1 VVNIVYGEL
10 MIERILRQQL
20 KQQLE
25 QSTQQLTP
33 SKVDGAGSGNNE
45 GSIKAFRDDMARVRE
60 AIEALTRRFGE
71 WFATNS
77 FFRQIGLVIA
87 AQICILMFFETK
99 KFSSF
104 SQRDVNKFVNQANQ
118 RLNGQMKQMEQMK
131 RGSMLGGVLIE
142 GDLSSSRQEID
153 TVLQKNP
160 HIKVLIVFQQCKGK
174 DNMHYNI
181 YLLDP
186 KSLLD
191 PRSPIE
197 PFASFFNFS
206 PNRARAGGGDPTILK
221 QVVSKI
227 VGFLKS

>member
-1 VVNIVYGEL
+1 
-10 MIERILRQQL
+10 MIERILKQL

-33 SKVDGAGSGNNE
+33 AKVDGAELGNKTI
-45 GSIKAFRDDMARVRE
+45 GAFRDDMARVRE

-104 SQRDVNKFVNQANQ
+104 SQKDLNDFVDKANQ
-118 RLNGQMKQMEQMK
+118 RLNGKMRQIK
-131 RGSMLGGVLIE
+131 RGGMLEGVLIE
-142 GDLSSSRQEID
+142 GDLSSSRQKID

-174 DNMHYNI
+174 DNTHYNI

-186 KSLLD
+186 KS
-191 PRSPIE
+191 PTE

-227 VGFLKS
+227 VSFLKPQQM

>member
-1 VVNIVYGEL
+1 MGAIFF
-10 MIERILRQQL
+10 MIKRILG
-20 KQQLE
+20 KQSE
-25 QSTQQLTP
+25 QPKQQLTP
-33 SKVDGAGSGNNE
+33 AEVDGAGSGNNDNE
-45 GSIKAFRDDMARVRE
+45 TIRVFRYAMARVRE

-104 SQRDVNKFVNQANQ
+104 SQKDLNDFVDKANQ
-118 RLNGQMKQMEQMK
+118 RLNGKMRQIK
-131 RGSMLGGVLIE
+131 RGGMLEGVLIE
-142 GDLSSSRQEID
+142 GDLSSSRQKID

-174 DNMHYNI
+174 DNTHYNI

-227 VGFLKS
+227 VSFLKPQQM

>member
-1 VVNIVYGEL
+1 
-10 MIERILRQQL
+10 MIERILKQL

-25 QSTQQLTP
+25 QSTQQLTLAQ
-33 SKVDGAGSGNNE
+33 VDGAESGNNDNE
-45 GSIKAFRDDMARVRE
+45 TIRGFRYAMARVRE

-71 WFATNS
+71 WFITNPL
-77 FFRQIGLVIA
+77 FRQIGLVIA

-104 SQRDVNKFVNQANQ
+104 SQKDVNKFVNQANQ
-118 RLNGQMKQMEQMK
+118 LLQGQMKQMK
-131 RGSMLGGVLIE
+131 RVSMLAGILIE

-160 HIKVLIVFQQCKGK
+160 HIKVLIVFQQCKGG
-174 DNMHYNI
+174 DNIHCNI
-181 YLLDP
+181 Y
-186 KSLLD
+186 LLD

-206 PNRARAGGGDPTILK
+206 PNKATKGGGDLTPTLRR
-221 QVVSKI
+221 VVSKI
-227 VGFLKS
+227 VGFLKSKQM

>member
-1 VVNIVYGEL
+1 MGAIFF
-10 MIERILRQQL
+10 MIKRILG
-20 KQQLE
+20 KQSE
-25 QSTQQLTP
+25 QPKQQLTP
-33 SKVDGAGSGNNE
+33 AEVDGAGSGNNDNE
-45 GSIKAFRDDMARVRE
+45 TIRVFRYAMARVRE

-104 SQRDVNKFVNQANQ
+104 SQKDLNDFVDKANQ
-118 RLNGQMKQMEQMK
+118 RLNGKMRQIK
-131 RGSMLGGVLIE
+131 RGGMLEGVLIE
-142 GDLSSSRQEID
+142 GDLSSSRQKID

-174 DNMHYNI
+174 DNTHYNI

-186 KSLLD
+186 KS
-191 PRSPIE
+191 PTE

-227 VGFLKS
+227 VSFLKPQQM

>member
-1 VVNIVYGEL
+1 
-10 MIERILRQQL
+10 MIERILKQL

-25 QSTQQLTP
+25 QSTQQLTLAQ
-33 SKVDGAGSGNNE
+33 VDGAESGNNDNE
-45 GSIKAFRDDMARVRE
+45 TIRGFRYAMARVRE

-71 WFATNS
+71 WFITNPL
-77 FFRQIGLVIA
+77 FRQIGLVIA

-104 SQRDVNKFVNQANQ
+104 SQKDVNKFVNQANQ
-118 RLNGQMKQMEQMK
+118 LLQGQMKQMK
-131 RGSMLGGVLIE
+131 RVSMLAGILIE

-174 DNMHYNI
+174 DNTHYNI

-186 KSLLD
+186 KS
-191 PRSPIE
+191 PTE

-227 VGFLKS
+227 VSFLKPQQM